1 MENLSTYF
9 ILFIIYSFLG
19 WVVEVINC
27 SIVEK
32 KVVNRGFLIS
42 PICPIY
48 GCGAI
53 LITLVL
59 SNYKDDWFVV
69 FCMAVILCG
78 LLEYFTSWI
87 MEKLFHARWWDY
99 SHNKFNINGRVCL
112 ETMIP
117 FGILGL
123 VIIYVLNPLFY
134 NLLSYIPSNVSNII
148 SLLLFI
154 LLIADMIISCN
165 VISKVT
171 STVKNVAA
179 QNKKD
184 DTYEITA
191 KAREI
196 LKTNWKGKRLLD
208 AFPDLE
214 TIKEKVKKVANL
226 KRLSPKIKIIIA
238 ISTIAVI
245 ILTLALTIA
254 IINDM
259 KRQKYVAY
267 NGENLAEEKYSGYK
281 DLIDELKSKHPNWN
295 FILFYTKLD
304 WNEVITNEGHSD
316 MRTNPL
322 NLIPDY
328 MEYPENWVCEI
339 DKDKTFDNGHWLCAS
354 NIAIAHQ
361 MDPRN
366 ILTEEIITL

>member
-99 SHNKFNINGRVCL
+99 SQNKFNINGRVCL

-123 VIIYVLNPLFY
+123 IIIYLLNPLFY
-134 NLLSYIPSNVSNII
+134 YLLGLIPTNIAYII
-148 SLLLFI
+148 SI
-154 LLIADMIISCN
+154 VLLIILMVDIIISCN

-171 STVKNVAA
+171 STVKKVSLE
-179 QNKKD
+179 NKKD

-191 KAREI
+191 KAREL
-196 LKTNWKGKRLLD
+196 LKTNWKDRRLLD
-208 AFPDLE
+208 AFPNIE
-214 TIKEKVKKVANL
+214 TIRKRVKKVVNDTAEKAVEKVKKVANDTAY
-226 KRLSPKIKIIIA
+226 KGKK
-238 ISTIAVI
+238 AV
-245 ILTLALTIA
+245 
-254 IINDM
+254 
-259 KRQKYVAY
+259 
-267 NGENLAEEKYSGYK
+267 E
-281 DLIDELKSKHPNWN
+281 KSKKA
-295 FILFYTKLD
+295 IEKGK
-304 WNEVITNEGHSD
+304 EVVNKKI
-316 MRTNPL
+316 
-322 NLIPDY
+322 
-328 MEYPENWVCEI
+328 EI
-339 DKDKTFDNGHWLCAS
+339 NKKN
-354 NIAIAHQ
+354 
-361 MDPRN
+361 
-366 ILTEEIITL
+366 